1 MQVFEEHVTKARAI
15 SDAAVL
21 RAVAMRDQAMHKM
34 GMKPED
40 LNKLNKV
47 PLLVAL
53 VGLLIN
59 IMLLAAMGNF
69 AWLKAT
75 ALADGQPFTA
85 YLSLTDVQFGTPARP
100 YADTQYFNC
109 GANKRQCGLGF
120 LCDKEPAYAGPGS
133 TFPNGLPKE
142 TPADSWC
149 AAARAGATTAG
160 LLWLGFFPGLAAMG
174 FTAMYAAKE
183 IEFVG
188 RLVARVEGMGFTDRL
203 QKIIISGCWAVLWAF
218 MFLSMTIYASMIPD
232 TLGWGTVQ
240 LEASFGM
247 LRFCF
252 VLTSVAGTVLVSTFF
267 SLWNAENVVE
277 AYMEFAEA
285 RLFSAKKAL
294 YLELMLQLALY
305 LFLVIH
311 TVDWSALLI
320 ILAGFYLDAKNK
332 NFLLMYLVGVTI
344 SLLFDV
350 IHAAELPSFDNMTP
364 GESFGA
370 TVWIVIFLMKPLIL
384 TTIFFYEKY
393 EKEGEGAQGNAW
405 SRFDE
410 VGMRDDEIAE

>member
-1 MQVFEEHVTKARAI
+1 
-15 SDAAVL
+15 
-21 RAVAMRDQAMHKM
+21 MRDQAMIRM
-34 GMKPED
+34 GMRPED
-40 LNKLNKV
+40 LQKLSKV
-47 PLLVAL
+47 PLIVAVLGLV
-53 VGLLIN
+53 IN
-59 IMLLAAMGNF
+59 IMLLAAMSNF

-85 YLSLTDVQFGTPARP
+85 YLSLTAVQFGTPLSP
-100 YADTQYFNC
+100 TADTQYFNC
-109 GANKRQCGLGF
+109 GEGKRECGLGF
-120 LCDKEPAYAGPGS
+120 LCNQEPACSGPGCN
-133 TFPNGLPKE
+133 FPNGLPKD
-142 TPADSWC
+142 TPNEPWC
-149 AAARAGATTAG
+149 LAARAGTTTLS
-160 LLWLGFFPGLAAMG
+160 LLWLGFIPGLAATG
-174 FTAMYAAKE
+174 FSALYASKE
-183 IEFVG
+183 IELVG
-188 RLVARVEGMGFTDRL
+188 RIVAQVEALGFTDRI
-203 QKIIISGCWAVLWAF
+203 QKIIISGCWGILWVF
-218 MFLSMTIYASMIPD
+218 MFFSMTMYASMIPD
-232 TLGWGTVQ
+232 TLGWGIVE

-252 VLTSVAGTVLVSTFF
+252 VVTSIAATALISSFF
-267 SLWNAENVVE
+267 SLWNAENIVE

-294 YLELMLQLALY
+294 YIELMLQLILY
-305 LFLVIH
+305 LFLVIAE
-311 TVDWSALLI
+311 VDWSGLLI

-350 IHAAELPSFDNMTP
+350 IHAAELPSFANMTP

-370 TVWIVIFLMKPLIL
+370 TVWMLIFLMKPLIL

-405 SRFDE
+405 SRFDD